1 MIIKLL
7 EKQSDVNIGTYE
19 VQLSVADIG
28 RKCII
33 IDVDYS
39 MDAGIYCC
47 SIYAGSLNAEK
58 MEFLES
64 YVAYVKYSGLKDDIK
79 NHLQKILQQ
88 DTKKKEILNIV
99 ELLEKPITYNE
110 KIAVVYQIFR
120 ADGTVFKAI
129 IYDDVTEVTYE
140 NGLMIYT
147 LSGKQTVESVM
158 TFLDVQM
165 KEFS

>member
-28 RKCII
+28 SKGII

-39 MDAGIYCC
+39 MDAGIYSC
-47 SIYAGSLNAEK
+47 SVYVGSLTAEK

-64 YVAYVKYSGLKDDIK
+64 YVADVKHSGLKDNIK

-110 KIAVVYQIFR
+110 KIAVIYQIFR

-129 IYDDVTEVTYE
+129 IYDEVTEITYD

>member
-1 MIIKLL
+1 MIIKVM
-7 EKQSDVNIGTYE
+7 EKQSDVNIGTFE
-19 VQLSVADIG
+19 VKLSVADIG
-28 RKCII
+28 RKGII
-33 IDVDYS
+33 LAVDYD
-39 MDAGIYCC
+39 MGAGIYGC
-47 SIYAGSLNAEK
+47 SIYVGSLTAEK

-64 YVAYVKYSGLKDDIK
+64 YVADVKHSGLKDNIK

-129 IYDDVTEVTYE
+129 IYDDVTEITYE

-158 TFLDVQM
+158 AFLDDQM